1 MKLSRPVTVSDSVT
15 VTESTVEA
23 VVPWTCAR
31 AVSLRVRLC

>member
-1 MKLSRPVTVSDSVT
+1 MKLSRPVSVT

-23 VVPWTCAR
+23 VPVVPWTCAR